1 MKNHG
6 GKRVGAGRPK
16 GTMRGINSEGRSVS
30 LTLKQWEKVD
40 RLRGAKGLSRFF
52 SDVVSRLTN
61 KLK

>member
-6 GKRVGAGRPK
+6 GKRAGAGRPK
-16 GTMRGINSEGRSVS
+16 GTTRGINSEGRSVS

-40 RLRGAKGLSRFF
+40 RLRGVKGLSRFF
-52 SDVVSRLTN
+52 SDVVARLTN